1 MYWPIKAEGPHT
13 TNFESLVELCKSL
26 GCEYLQNMRKADNAK
41 YTSEQF
47 MQEVVEVLGSCP
59 RGDSKGSEGFTLLA
73 ILTDKAVLEQ
83 LILYVRYLLGK
94 GTIECSFLGTF
105 ELSNCKTQTITHKIC
120 SVCNDLDLSLN
131 ERMCGFGSDGAST
144 MIVSRNDVRHFTHSL
159 TPVQAFIKEEFRFLS
174 D

>member
-13 TNFESLVELCKSL
+13 TNFESLVELCESL
-26 GCEYLQNMRKADNAK
+26 GCEYLQNIRKADNAK
-41 YTSEQF
+41 YTSERF

-73 ILTDKAVLEQ
+73 ILADETTDKAVLEQ

-105 ELSNCKTQTITHKIC
+105 ELSNCKTQTITDKIC

-144 MIVSRNDVRHFTHSL
+144 MIASRNGVAAKL
-159 TPVQAFIKEEFRFLS
+159 KEIVPWLVNNHV
-174 D
+174 